1 LKEGSKLTTDVSTL
15 TAGPDILPFRI
26 DIPQA
31 DIDDLHQRLR
41 NTRWPDELPGAGWNY
56 GIPLSYVRD
65 LTEYWATAYNWR
77 ENEARLNEFPQFTTS
92 IDGQNVHFLH
102 VRTQEAN
109 ALPVLITH
117 GWPGSIVEFVKI
129 IGPLVDPRAHGG
141 DPADAFHVVAPSIP
155 GYGFSGPTREAGWD
169 VKRIATAFAKLMSRL
184 GYQRYGA
191 QGGDWGSAISR
202 QLGLLDPDHVIGLHF
217 NTLAAPPSGD
227 PEEMKLLSEKEKTY
241 LEAAQRFRQQGSAYF
256 VIQTSRPQTLAY
268 ALTDSAVGLLAWIAE
283 KFREWSDPAEG
294 EDSIER
300 DQLLTNVSIY
310 WFTQTANSSARLYFE
325 FMRSGSSWGR
335 VEPSTVPT
343 GVAVFPREIAPP
355 IRRFAERSNN
365 IVHWSEFDRG
375 GHFAAMEQPELL
387 VADIRTFF
395 RRFR

>member
-1 LKEGSKLTTDVSTL
+1 MKEGSKLTTDVSTL

-31 DIDDLHQRLR
+31 DIEDLHQRLR

-109 ALPVLITH
+109 ALPLLITH